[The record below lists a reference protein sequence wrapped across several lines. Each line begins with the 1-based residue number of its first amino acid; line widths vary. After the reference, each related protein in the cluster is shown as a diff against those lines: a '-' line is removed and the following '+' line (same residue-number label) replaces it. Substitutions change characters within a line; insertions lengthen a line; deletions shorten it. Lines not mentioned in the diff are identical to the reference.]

1 MEEGIILRRIID
13 RETAKGVNF
22 TEESLEAM
30 PIKTDGVLSIVFL
43 TALSLS
49 CIVGII
55 GNTLVIGAI
64 VVSKK
69 LRTTGNMFIVN
80 LAIADFVVVG
90 IVEPFNMVGIIV
102 GGSFFID
109 HIWMC
114 HTVAIICVLACV
126 CSMMNLAA
134 ISINRYVMINKHSYY
149 SRIFTK
155 KKTIFYCCFL
165 WFIAFLVELPNLVGW
180 GGHTFDL
187 KTLGCSFD
195 RLLSF
200 PYVIF
205 LSIAALW
212 LPLSLI
218 MFCYLKIYLY
228 VRNSRRQLA
237 KTMNTLTK
245 DKKKQK
251 RQKEDVHLARTF
263 FIVFLS
269 FLLCWA
275 PYDITLFFDRDDQWP
290 NWLYIVFLQIGHFN
304 SSLNSIL
311 YGATNKRFRD
321 GYKEF
326 IIKICNVGRFQKDV
340 RISDRSTTDTNLS
353 STSYDKV

>member
-1 MEEGIILRRIID
+1 MEEETIVRRIIN
-13 RETAKGVNF
+13 RETAKGLNF
-22 TEESLEAM
+22 TEETLEAV
-30 PIKTDGVLSIVFL
+30 PINTDRILSIIFLTVLSV
-43 TALSLS
+43 S
-49 CIVGII
+49 CIIGII

-64 VVSKK
+64 MVSKK

-102 GGSFFID
+102 GSSFFID
-109 HIWMC
+109 NIWMC

-134 ISINRYVMINKHSYY
+134 ISINRYIMINKQKYY

-155 KKTIFYCCFL
+155 NKTIFYCCFL
-165 WFIAFLVELPNLVGW
+165 WLIAFLVELPNLVGW

-195 RLLSF
+195 RLHSF

-205 LSIAALW
+205 LSIVALW

-218 MFCYLKIYLY
+218 MFCYVKIYLY

-237 KTMNTLTK
+237 KTMNKLTK
-245 DKKKQK
+245 NKKK

-269 FLLCWA
+269 FLFCWA

-290 NWLYIVFLQIGHFN
+290 NWLYVVFLQIGHFN

-311 YGATNKRFRD
+311 YGATNKRFRE

-326 IIKICNVGRFQKDV
+326 IGKIFSVGRFQKDV
-340 RISDRSTTDTNLS
+340 RVSDRPTTETNLS
-353 STSYDKV
+353 TTSYDKV